1 MRAPGQGGTDVG
13 GVDAHFGVERGA
25 VVAAQRLP
33 VGDGRVERLALRAAW
48 RLRHPVERGLV
59 RGHHAGARAGFDGH
73 VAQGHALLHV
83 QRLDGAAA
91 ELDDMAGTAIDA
103 DHADRVQHDVLGAH
117 AGGERA
123 IDGDGHRLRPALQQ
137 ALRGQHMA
145 DFAGA
150 DAEGQ
155 RTERTV
161 RAGVAVAADDGH
173 ARQGEALLRR
183 DHMDDAAVGRRHVEQ
198 LDAVVGAVAR
208 QRVHLR
214 LGRLRVV
221 RQFAVGAG
229 GQRGRGMVHRR
240 LGAVRTAR
248 RQAARLQLGEGLRRG
263 DLVDQVQVDVQHG
276 GGGVGLGDHDVG
288 VPQLVE
294 QGAWCGHAG
303 VPVMRRKKEKW
314 VGRSE
319 E

>member
-1 MRAPGQGGTDVG
+1 
-13 GVDAHFGVERGA
+13 
-25 VVAAQRLP
+25 
-33 VGDGRVERLALRAAW
+33 
-48 RLRHPVERGLV
+48 
-59 RGHHAGARAGFDGH
+59 
-73 VAQGHALLHV
+73 
-83 QRLDGAAA
+83 
-91 ELDDMAGTAIDA
+91 MAGTAIDA

-173 ARQGEALLRR
+173 ARQSEALLRR
-183 DHMDDAAVGRRHVEQ
+183 DHMDDAAVRRRHVEQ

-303 VPVMRRKKEKW
+303 VPVMRWKKEKW